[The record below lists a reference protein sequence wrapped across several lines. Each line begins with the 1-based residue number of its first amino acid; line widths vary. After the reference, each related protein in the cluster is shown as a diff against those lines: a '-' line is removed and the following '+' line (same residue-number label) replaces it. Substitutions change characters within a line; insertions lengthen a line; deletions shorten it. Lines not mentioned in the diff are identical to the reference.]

1 VNRAPFLQH
10 RRSARSQAGLT
21 LVEVFLAITLTALLS
36 VPVFGMVIVV
46 LRTGG
51 GSDSVLSQQAD
62 EINVQLQRNLRV
74 IETESQL
81 REDWRQAS
89 IIKVNPPL
97 DFGQGIECNNGTSSA
112 ALSGSPYFNVGPI
125 VTLQRPAL
133 NGQDLN
139 AQSAGGAFAGK
150 VPGVAGS
157 KGMVRVVYNLVTRR
171 ALGVPVTRPDGSYL
185 RDLVRRECAVES
197 TGLPAVRAALPSDG
211 CPEVAQVPVGYVTTD
226 CAGWR
231 LKPGTINSGFLVP
244 PLPPNNIPALNWPSG
259 WTAGPL
265 TPKVVLED
273 VRSITAL
280 RISPTFTSPTTA
292 NDGTTRCNYNLSYDK
307 ANKYDPR
314 CNVELTVT
322 FGDNRTQVL
331 RLYQGF
337 GF

>member
-1 VNRAPFLQH
+1 MNRAPFL
-10 RRSARSQAGLT
+10 RRRLATRSQAGLT
-21 LVEVFLAITLTALLS
+21 LVEIFLAITLTALLS

-51 GSDSVLSQQAD
+51 GPDSVISEQAED
-62 EINVQLQRNLRV
+62 VNLLLQRNIEV

-112 ALSGSPYFNVGPI
+112 ALTMSPYFNVGPVI
-125 VTLQRPAL
+125 TLQRPAL

-139 AQSAGGAFAGK
+139 AQAPGGPFADK
-150 VPGVAGS
+150 LPGVAQS
-157 KGMVRVVYNLVTRR
+157 KGMIRVVYNLVTRR
-171 ALGVPVTRPDGSYL
+171 SGGQPVTRPDGSYL
-185 RDLVRRECAVES
+185 RDLVRRECAVEAS
-197 TGLPAVRAALPSDG
+197 GLPKLRDPLPSDG
-211 CPEVAQVPVGYVTTD
+211 CPDVVQVPVGRVVTD

-231 LKPGTINSGFLVP
+231 LKPGTINSGFFVP
-244 PLPPNNIPALNWPSG
+244 PLPPNNNPQLNWPTG
-259 WTAGPL
+259 WTVGPL
-265 TPKVVLED
+265 TPTVVLED
-273 VRSITAL
+273 VKSVTAL

-292 NDGTTRCNYNLSYDK
+292 NDGTTRCNYNLSYD
-307 ANKYDPR
+307 AADKYDTR

-322 FGDNRTQVL
+322 FGDDRTQKL

>member
-1 VNRAPFLQH
+1 VNRAPFL
-10 RRSARSQAGLT
+10 RRRLDARSQAGLT
-21 LVEVFLAITLTALLS
+21 LVEIFLAITLTALLS

-51 GSDSVLSQQAD
+51 GPDSVISEQAED
-62 EINVQLQRNLRV
+62 VNLLLQRNIEV

-112 ALSGSPYFNVGPI
+112 ALTMFPYFNVGPVI
-125 VTLQRPAL
+125 TLQRPAL

-139 AQSAGGAFAGK
+139 AQAPGGPFAGK
-150 VPGVAGS
+150 LPGVAQS
-157 KGMVRVVYNLVTRR
+157 KGMIRVVYNLVTRR
-171 ALGVPVTRPDGSYL
+171 SGGQPVTRPDGSYV
-185 RDLVRRECAVES
+185 RDLVRRQCAVES
-197 TGLPAVRAALPSDG
+197 SGQPAVRAALPSDG
-211 CPEVAQVPVGYVTTD
+211 CPDAVQVPVGKVVTD

-231 LKPGTINSGFLVP
+231 LKPGTINSGFFVP
-244 PLPPNNIPALNWPSG
+244 PLPPNNNPQLNWPIG
-259 WTAGPL
+259 WTSGPL
-265 TPKVVLED
+265 TPTVVLED
-273 VRSITAL
+273 VKSVTAL
-280 RISPTFTSPTTA
+280 RVSPTFTSPTTA
-292 NDGTTRCNYNLSYDK
+292 NDGTTRCNYNLSYNAAD
-307 ANKYDPR
+307 KYDMR

-322 FGDNRTQVL
+322 FGDDRTQKL

>member
-1 VNRAPFLQH
+1 MNRAPFLQR

-112 ALSGSPYFNVGPI
+112 ALNGVGYFNVGPI
-125 VTLQRPAL
+125 ITLQRPAL
-133 NGQDLN
+133 NGQDL
-139 AQSAGGAFAGK
+139 GGPFTGK

-231 LKPGTINSGFLVP
+231 LKPGTINSG
-244 PLPPNNIPALNWPSG
+244 
-259 WTAGPL
+259 
-265 TPKVVLED
+265 
-273 VRSITAL
+273 
-280 RISPTFTSPTTA
+280 
-292 NDGTTRCNYNLSYDK
+292 
-307 ANKYDPR
+307 
-314 CNVELTVT
+314 
-322 FGDNRTQVL
+322 
-331 RLYQGF
+331 
-337 GF
+337 